1 MTREIPNPIT
11 KEFLEAEA
19 QSIKFTHITG
29 TLTHCAITVEGG
41 FIFTGESACAD
52 PANYDPV
59 IGEKY
64 AYEKA
69 IDSMWLPYGF
79 LLKHQLMEKERDIN
93 RAPKTS
99 TERHVLASIGDIHA
113 SAGDRELTVSEI
125 EKLVSGKTLCDCC
138 EFVSTDDCPKTL
150 CDCCEFVSTDDCPKT
165 LCDCCEFVSTD
176 DCPIKP
182 GDHFDFGSAVYLL
195 EQGKRVAR
203 AGWNGA
209 GMYVY
214 YVPAASYPVER
225 NNLETMGGQFPGD
238 MVPYR
243 AYLALKTAQGDI
255 ATWTPS
261 CSDAL
266 AKDWV
271 LA

>member
-1 MTREIPNPIT
+1 MTRELPNPIT

-19 QSIKFTHITG
+19 ESVKFTHITG

-52 PANYDPV
+52 PLNYDPV
-59 IGEKY
+59 KGEKY
-64 AYEKA
+64 AHENA
-69 IDSMWLPYGF
+69 ISKMWLPYGF

-99 TERHVLASIGDIHA
+99 TERHVLASIGDTHA

-125 EKLVSGKTLCDCC
+125 EKLVSG
-138 EFVSTDDCPKTL
+138 
-150 CDCCEFVSTDDCPKT
+150 KT

>member
-19 QSIKFTHITG
+19 QSVKFTHITG

-52 PANYDPV
+52 PANYDEV
-59 IGEKY
+59 KGQQY
-64 AYEKA
+64 AHENA
-69 IDSMWLPYGF
+69 ISKMWLPYGF
-79 LLKHQLMEKERDIN
+79 LLKHQLMEKERDVN
-93 RAPKTS
+93 RAPQTS
-99 TERHVLASIGDIHA
+99 KERHVLASSGDIHA
-113 SAGDRELTVSEI
+113 SAGDRKLTVSEI
-125 EKLVSGKTLCDCC
+125 EKLASDKTLCDCC
-138 EFVSTDDCPKTL
+138 EFVSSDDCHIKT
-150 CDCCEFVSTDDCPKT
+150 
-165 LCDCCEFVSTD
+165 
-176 DCPIKP
+176 

-225 NNLETMGGQFPGD
+225 NNLETMGGHFEND

-243 AYLALKTAQGDI
+243 EYLALKTAQGDV
-255 ATWTPS
+255 ATWAPS

>member
-19 QSIKFTHITG
+19 QSVNFTHITG

-52 PANYDPV
+52 PANYDEV
-59 IGEKY
+59 KGQQY
-64 AYEKA
+64 AHENA
-69 IDSMWLPYGF
+69 ISKMWLPYGF
-79 LLKHQLMEKERDIN
+79 LLKHQLMEKERDVN
-93 RAPKTS
+93 RAPQTS
-99 TERHVLASIGDIHA
+99 KERHILATPSDIQL
-113 SAGDRELTVSEI
+113 SAGNDELTVEQI
-125 EKLVSGKTLCDCC
+125 EALANGKALCDCC
-138 EFVSTDDCPKTL
+138 EFVSSEDCPVKA
-150 CDCCEFVSTDDCPKT
+150 
-165 LCDCCEFVSTD
+165 
-176 DCPIKP
+176 
-182 GDHFDFGSAVYLL
+182 GDSFDFGTAVYLL
-195 EQGKRVAR
+195 ENGYRVAR
-203 AGWNGA
+203 AGWNGK

-225 NNLETMGGQFPGD
+225 NNLATMGGKFPND

-243 AYLALKTAQGDI
+243 EYLALKTAQNDV

-266 AKDWV
+266 AKDWELYQELPV
-271 LA
+271 KTYEENATCSECKRSYLS

>member
-19 QSIKFTHITG
+19 QSVKFTHITG

-52 PANYDPV
+52 PANYDEV
-59 IGEKY
+59 KGQQY
-64 AYEKA
+64 AHENA
-69 IDSMWLPYGF
+69 ISKMWLPYGF
-79 LLKHQLMEKERDIN
+79 LLKHQLMEKERDVN
-93 RAPKTS
+93 RAPQTS
-99 TERHVLASIGDIHA
+99 KERHVLASIGDIHA
-113 SAGDRELTVSEI
+113 SAGDRKLTVSEI
-125 EKLVSGKTLCDCC
+125 EKLASDKTLCDCC
-138 EFVSTDDCPKTL
+138 EFVSSDDCHIKT
-150 CDCCEFVSTDDCPKT
+150 
-165 LCDCCEFVSTD
+165 
-176 DCPIKP
+176 

-225 NNLETMGGQFPGD
+225 NNLETMGGHFEND

-243 AYLALKTAQGDI
+243 EYLALKTAQGDV
-255 ATWTPS
+255 ATWAPS

>member
-1 MTREIPNPIT
+1 MTREMPNPIT
-11 KEFLEAEA
+11 KEFLEAEV

-79 LLKHQLMEKERDIN
+79 LLKHQLIEKERDVLL
-93 RAPKTS
+93 APKTS
-99 TERHVLASIGDIHA
+99 KERHILATPSDIQL
-113 SAGDRELTVSEI
+113 SAGDRELTVQEI
-125 EKLVSGKTLCDCC
+125 EKLASGQTLCDCC
-138 EFVSTDDCPKTL
+138 EFVSD
-150 CDCCEFVSTDDCPKT
+150 
-165 LCDCCEFVSTD
+165 
-176 DCPIKP
+176 
-182 GDHFDFGSAVYLL
+182 GDSHPVQTGDYFDFGTAIFLL
-195 EQGKRVAR
+195 KRGRKVAR
-203 AGWNGA
+203 AGWNGG
-209 GMYVY
+209 GMYAY

-243 AYLALKTAQGDI
+243 EYLALKTAQGDV
-255 ATWTPS
+255 ATWAPS

-266 AKDWV
+266 ATDWV
-271 LA
+271 LV